1 MKRYDYNSSKN
12 QSIKMRFVQREVYT
26 CISDFAEYLFSH
38 DGDKYANWDEWE
50 NLYVAHCPE
59 CGEVVKD
66 KDWDEVNEDDVE
78 YIKIISDEIANGYM
92 DHGVK
97 CPHCDALYA
106 EEPEPEPQDIY
117 EYWIV
122 SSWLGEKLKE
132 RGEPVLARGG
142 GWIWGRTCNGQ
153 AILLDNVISEICYDM
168 EILEGQAREWKV

>member
-1 MKRYDYNSSKN
+1 MKRYNYDSSKN
-12 QSIKMRFVQREVYT
+12 QTIKRQFVQREVYT

-38 DGDKYANWDEWE
+38 DGDKYADWDEWE
-50 NLYVAHCPE
+50 NLFVAHCPE
-59 CGEVVKD
+59 CGEAV
-66 KDWDEVNEDDVE
+66 DEWEEVDETDVE

-106 EEPEPEPQDIY
+106 EEPEAEPQEIY

-122 SSWLGEKLKE
+122 SSWLGEKLREK
-132 RGEPVLARGG
+132 GEPVLARGG
-142 GWIWGRTCNGQ
+142 GWIWGRTCTGQ
-153 AILLDNVISEICYDM
+153 AILLDHVISEICYDM